1 MRLGKTNGV
10 AKTMLDKYIVPKLK
24 PVLRAVAVP
33 LHARGVS
40 ADSVTI
46 SGFFLGI
53 ASIPAHALD
62 YPILA
67 LVLLLLNRLFDGID
81 GELARLGTP
90 TDAGGFLDITLDFIF
105 YAAFPLG
112 FAFADP
118 EHNALPAALLI
129 ASFVGTGASFL
140 AFASQAEKRSIVSP
154 DFGYKGLYYLNGLAE
169 GTETIIFF
177 VLMCAFPTLFPVL
190 AGVFAVICLITAAN
204 RVIFGYL
211 TLR

>member
-1 MRLGKTNGV
+1 
-10 AKTMLDKYIVPKLK
+10 MLDKYIVPRLK
-24 PVLRAVAVP
+24 PVLRAIAVP

-40 ADSVTI
+40 ADTVTI
-46 SGFFLGI
+46 TGFFLGI
-53 ASIPAHALD
+53 ATIPAHALGF
-62 YPILA
+62 PLLA
-67 LVLLLLNRLFDGID
+67 MALLLLNRFFDGLD

-105 YAAFPLG
+105 YAVFPLG
-112 FAFADP
+112 FAFVDP
-118 EHNALPAALLI
+118 AQNALPAALLI

-140 AFASQAEKRSIVSP
+140 AFAGQAEKRAIVSP

-177 VLMCAFPTLFPVL
+177 TLMCAFPKYFQVL
-190 AGVFAVICLITAAN
+190 AGIFTFICLITAAN
-204 RVIFGYL
+204 RIIFGYR